1 MSTRFWKDAFSFL
14 FLTFSPHQHD
24 KEKMLKNPHPLGL
37 EVKIAE
43 QEQVLAEIKI
53 FYFQQ
58 SPQGVV
64 HSPVEGQVTVTSG
77 PSQPKTFQLVLTNTR
92 EGDLEEEKEDG
103 KPGQIGIVV
112 EQVANIRK

>member
-58 SPQGVV
+58 FPQGVV

-92 EGDLEEEKEDG
+92 LGTNFKSV
-103 KPGQIGIVV
+103 IS
-112 EQVANIRK
+112 